1 MGIAIYDDRVEIESS
16 GAFPPDMTLEKLLG
30 GHSSEPP
37 NLIIANV
44 LYKSELLESWG
55 RGIKLIIDECR
66 NGGIP
71 DPEFHTDGSSVWV
84 VFRYKRETAGQVP
97 PKYPTSTPQV
107 EMLVD
112 IIGTGA
118 YSVKELMEQME
129 LNDRKN
135 FLNNHLNPSIEAGLV
150 EPLYPNQPKHPRQKY
165 RLTEQGKALLQDRK
179 KKN

>member
-1 MGIAIYDDRVEIESS
+1 MGRNRRNRNICYAIEPTTVRAVRWASIESS

-84 VFRYKRETAGQVP
+84 VFRYKREIAGQVP

-107 EMLVD
+107 SD
-112 IIGTGA
+112 
-118 YSVKELMEQME
+118 K
-129 LNDRKN
+129 
-135 FLNNHLNPSIEAGLV
+135 
-150 EPLYPNQPKHPRQKY
+150 YPTSTRQV
-165 RLTEQGKALLQDRK
+165 LSSSSQ
-179 KKN
+179 